1 MMKGFINTRILFI
14 MIVILAALFVYGSYQ
29 YAVSSA
35 YRVSSEK
42 AKEMIQK
49 NNIDVVLDVRTDM
62 ERATLGYYPGS
73 IHVPSADL
81 ETRMADYPN
90 KDTRIIVYCNTGHRA
105 RMATDTLQQMGYHN
119 ARYISSTYASLM

>member
-1 MMKGFINTRILFI
+1 MKGSIHTRILYII
-14 MIVILAALFVYGSYQ
+14 MAILAALFVYGSYQ
-29 YAVSSA
+29 CAVSSA

-49 NNIDVVLDVRTDM
+49 NNIDVILDVRTDM

-73 IHVPSADL
+73 IHVPRADL
-81 ETRMADYPN
+81 ENRMADYPN

-105 RMATDTLQQMGYHN
+105 RMATDALQQMGYHN
-119 ARYISSTYASLM
+119 ARYISSTYASMM

>member
-1 MMKGFINTRILFI
+1 MAILVAF
-14 MIVILAALFVYGSYQ
+14 FVYGSYQ

-49 NNIDVVLDVRTDM
+49 NNIDMILDVRTDL

-73 IHVPSADL
+73 IHVPRADL
-81 ETRMADYPN
+81 ENRMTDYPN

-105 RMATDTLQQMGYHN
+105 RMATDALQEMGYHN

>member
-1 MMKGFINTRILFI
+1 MKGSINRWILCI
-14 MIVILAALFVYGSYQ
+14 MAILVAFFVYGSYQ

-49 NNIDVVLDVRTDM
+49 NNIDMILDVRTDL

-73 IHVPSADL
+73 IHVPRADL
-81 ETRMADYPN
+81 ENRMTDYPN

-105 RMATDTLQQMGYHN
+105 RMATDALQEMGYHN

>member
-1 MMKGFINTRILFI
+1 MMKGFINTRILCII
-14 MIVILAALFVYGSYQ
+14 MAILAALFVYGSYQ

-35 YRVSSEK
+35 YRVSSKK

-49 NNIDVVLDVRTDM
+49 NNIDVILDVRTDM

-81 ETRMADYPN
+81 ENRMADYPN

-105 RMATDTLQQMGYHN
+105 RMATDALQQMGYHN
-119 ARYISSTYASLM
+119 ARYISSTYASMM